1 MSHESP
7 PTPPDRE
14 HRRKAIEA
22 LPIVGD
28 MEIVESRAALAAL
41 SDIKNTNPKLYAQI
55 RGQIKSTQQGFAEAF
70 EDLRNDAGNFVLSRP
85 VLNAVIAR
93 SIIAGA
99 AQTGLGLGE
108 ATLHVNLLRE
118 ITNLW
123 QAEIETG
130 PETGPETEA
139 LEEGE
144 A

>member
-1 MSHESP
+1 M
-7 PTPPDRE
+7 
-14 HRRKAIEA
+14 
-22 LPIVGD
+22 GD

-41 SDIKNTNPKLYAQI
+41 SDIKNSNPKLYGQV
-55 RGQIKSTQQGFAEAF
+55 RGQIKSTQQEFTEAF

-108 ATLHVNLLRE
+108 AALHVNLLRE

-130 PETGPETEA
+130 PGTGPETEA